1 MTKNKHLGS
10 AVLAFMSEIVPDTAE
25 TRLVEKQE
33 LFRIALT
40 QVMRDMRQEVGLTQL
55 ELAEKFGVELDWVS
69 DLESAS
75 HDRTFESVL
84 AYLDALGACFQVSI
98 MRSDKQVAVVT
109 TELSIPKEKTDAA
122 VAG

>member
-1 MTKNKHLGS
+1 MTKNRHLGS
-10 AVLAFMSEIVPDTAE
+10 DVLAFMSEIVPDTAE

-40 QVMRDMRQEVGLTQL
+40 QVMRDLRKQVGLTEL
-55 ELAEKFGVELDWVS
+55 ELAQKLGVELSWVRE
-69 DLESAS
+69 LESAN

-98 MRSDKQVAVVT
+98 MRSDEQVAVVT
-109 TELSIPKEKTDAA
+109 TELSIPKQKTDAA